1 MQHYVNSAE
10 DIERALTAPV
20 ALLYKHSE
28 TCPVSAMAQREIDR
42 LEHHR
47 PDLDIWVVDVHAHR
61 ALSREIAERFTIRHE
76 SPQAILVRDGA
87 AVWHSSH
94 YGVTARAI
102 EGELREG

>member
-1 MQHYVNSAE
+1 MQHFVNSPE
-10 DIERALTAPV
+10 DIAQALAAPV
-20 ALLYKHSE
+20 ALLYKHSD

-42 LEHHR
+42 LEHDR
-47 PDLDIWVVDVHAHR
+47 PDLDIWVVDVHAQR

-76 SPQAILVRDGA
+76 SPQAILVRDGT

-102 EGELREG
+102 EGELPD